1 MRGIGVAMG
10 VLVSDLKTST
20 ADFRARASE
29 YSQVADELRALL
41 NKTRSIAGGNAQ
53 QLRESRNKLS
63 VQERISRLIDPGSA
77 LLEIGALAG
86 LNVDGSTEPGAGISV
101 NIAQVSGRPCM
112 IIANN
117 PEAKGGTYFPMTV
130 KKHLRGQEIAAEN
143 RLPCIYLV
151 DSGGAF
157 LPLQDRVF
165 PDREHFGR
173 IFFNQARMS
182 AAGIPQLSVVL
193 GSCTAGG
200 AYVPAMSDEAIM
212 VRGNASI
219 FLGGPPLVKAATGE
233 EVSAEELG
241 GADVHCSKS
250 GVADHL
256 ANSELE
262 ALDRARAIVASFGP
276 ERRELAPRFEQDAEP
291 EAPLYDPREL
301 YGIMGTDLRRSFPVR
316 EVLARLLDGSR
327 LDEFKATFGTTLCCG
342 FGHIYGYR
350 VGIIANDGILF
361 SESALKAA
369 HFIELCN
376 QRLTPILFVQNIV
389 GFMVGKSYE
398 HEGIAKHGAK
408 MVAAV
413 ATSRVPKYTLVIGGS
428 FGAGNYGMC
437 GRAYDPRFLF
447 TWPNSRTAVMG
458 GQQAAEVLTEVKRA
472 GYLRKGETVPEAELQ
487 NYHAEIAKK
496 YEIESHS
503 FYGSARLWDDG
514 VIDPLDTRPQL
525 ALAFASSLL
534 DPSVPY
540 QPGVFRM

>member
-1 MRGIGVAMG
+1 MGI
-10 VLVSDLKTST
+10 LVSELKTT
-20 ADFRARASE
+20 AAEFRTRAAEYERAS
-29 YSQVADELRALL
+29 QELRSLL
-41 NKTRSIAGGNAQ
+41 EKTQAISSGEAEK
-53 QLRESRNKLS
+53 LRTERKKLS
-63 VQERISRLIDPGSA
+63 VQERIARVVDPGSA
-77 LLEIGALAG
+77 VLDIASLAG
-86 LNVDGSTEPGAGISV
+86 LHVDGNSEPGAGIAV
-101 NIAQVSGRPCM
+101 CVAKVSGRTCM

-117 PEAKGGTYFPMTV
+117 PEVKGGTYFPMTV

-182 AAGIPQLSVVL
+182 ADGIPQVSVVL

-212 VRGNASI
+212 VRGSASI

-233 EVSAEELG
+233 EVTAEELG

-256 ANSELE
+256 AHSELE

-276 ERRELAPRFEQDAEP
+276 ERRELSPRFEPDAAPEEP
-291 EAPLYDPREL
+291 VYDPKEI
-301 YGIMGTDLRRSFPVR
+301 YGIVGLDLRRAYPVR

-327 LDEFKATFGTTLCCG
+327 FDEFKGTFGTTLRCG
-342 FGHIYGYR
+342 FGHIHGFR
-350 VGIIANDGILF
+350 IGIIANDGILF
-361 SESALKAA
+361 SESAVKAA

-376 QRLTPILFVQNIV
+376 QRLTPLLFVQNIV

-472 GYLRKGETVPEAELQ
+472 GYARRGEAAPEADLLH
-487 NYHAEIAKK
+487 YYSEITKK
-496 YEIESHS
+496 YDTESHA

-514 VIDPLDTRPQL
+514 VIDPIDTRQQL

-534 DPSVPY
+534 DPLLPY
-540 QPGVFRM
+540 RPGVFRM

>member
-1 MRGIGVAMG
+1 MG

-41 NKTRSIAGGNAQ
+41 NKTRSTAGGNAQ

-276 ERRELAPRFEQDAEP
+276 ERRELAPRFEQDADP

-361 SESALKAA
+361 GESALKAA

>member
-1 MRGIGVAMG
+1 MGI
-10 VLVSDLKTST
+10 LVSELKTTT
-20 ADFRARASE
+20 AEFRARATE
-29 YSQVADELRALL
+29 YAQAAEELRALIRHTQTIT
-41 NKTRSIAGGNAQ
+41 KGDAE
-53 QLRESRNKLS
+53 QLRAKRNKLA
-63 VQERISRLIDPGSA
+63 VQERIARLIDPGTA
-77 LLEIGALAG
+77 QLDLAPLAG
-86 LNVDGSTEPGAGISV
+86 LNVDGSTEPGAGIHLCV
-101 NIAQVSGRPCM
+101 GQVSGRTCM

-117 PEAKGGTYFPMTV
+117 PEAKGGTYLPMTV

-233 EVSAEELG
+233 EVTAEELG
-241 GADVHCSKS
+241 GADVHCSTS

-256 ANSELE
+256 AESELE
-262 ALDRARAIVASFGP
+262 ALDRAREIVASYG
-276 ERRELAPRFEQDAEP
+276 RDRAPRFEQDASPEP
-291 EAPLYDPREL
+291 PRYDPREL
-301 YGIMGTDLRRSFPVR
+301 YGIMGMDLRRTAPVR
-316 EVLARLLDGSR
+316 EVLARVLDGSR
-327 LDEFKATFGTTLCCG
+327 FDEFKASFGTTLRCG

-376 QRLTPILFVQNIV
+376 QRLTPILFIQNIV
-389 GFMVGKSYE
+389 GFMVGKRYE

-472 GYLRKGETVPEAELQ
+472 GYLRKGGTVPEQELQ
-487 NYHAEIAKK
+487 QYHAEITKK
-496 YEIESHS
+496 YETESHA

-534 DPSVPY
+534 DADLPY
-540 QPGVFRM
+540 QPSVFRM